1 MMAACE
7 DCGVDPMPRYDGV
20 VAGFVRPTPAR
31 SNGQRQNSDEK
42 RQLDFNQSEP
52 GKTDVVG
59 VEAAVC
65 RECYLKE
72 FARVY
77 PGAELPRLPALVEG

>member
-1 MMAACE
+1 MAACA
-7 DCGVDPMPRYDGV
+7 DCGVDPIPACISV
-20 VAGFVRPTPAR
+20 PVGFVRPTGAR
-31 SNGQRQNSDEK
+31 HNGQKQNQDEK

-52 GKTDVVG
+52 GKTDVIA

-65 RECYLKE
+65 RDCYLKE

-77 PGAELPRLPALVEG
+77 PGAELPRLPPLVEP